1 MSNETMNKVQTLS
14 DPCQLR
20 SLPAYDAPDDLW
32 DLWPSIQARQEEAN
46 TSKTVRR
53 PFQLAL
59 AASVLLALFLINQ
72 LYMQN
77 PAELT
82 APGKTES
89 LNPIAGMHTSENDT
103 KYIPPDSILGENQ
116 SQRLIAMSQKLEDEI
131 ASDKNQNSPVLA
143 ANAIIIAELED
154 MIAVIDEQ
162 LASQNTDTEL
172 WYRRVTLLAD
182 LSAVYAQNRNL
193 YYRQYVGL

>member
-1 MSNETMNKVQTLS
+1 MNKVQTLQ

-32 DLWPSIQARQEEAN
+32 SSIQARQEKPN
-46 TSKTVRR
+46 TSQAVRR

-59 AASVLLALFLINQ
+59 AASVLLALFLTNQ

-82 APGKTES
+82 APGQTEN
-89 LNPIAGMHTSENDT
+89 LNATAGASISGNDS

-116 SQRLIAMSQKLEDEI
+116 SQRLIAMSQKLEDKI
-131 ASDKNQNSPVLA
+131 ASDKYQNSPVSA

-154 MIAVIDEQ
+154 MIAVVDEQ
-162 LASQNTDTEL
+162 LARQNKDTEL

-182 LSAVYAQNRNL
+182 LSAVYVQNSNL
-193 YYRQYVGL
+193 NYRQYVGL

>member
-1 MSNETMNKVQTLS
+1 MGFMAE
-14 DPCQLR
+14 
-20 SLPAYDAPDDLW
+20 Y
-32 DLWPSIQARQEEAN
+32 PSSSGKGQYFKD
-46 TSKTVRR
+46 SS
-53 PFQLAL
+53 LAL

-72 LYMQN
+72 LYIQN
-77 PAELT
+77 SAELT
-82 APGKTES
+82 APAQTEN
-89 LNPIAGMHTSENDT
+89 LNATAGVPISGNDR

-131 ASDKNQNSPVLA
+131 ASDMNQNSPVLA